1 MIKVLVVDDSAT
13 TRELLAHILDQDQD
27 MEVVGQA
34 SDGGQAVELAA
45 RLRPDVI
52 TMDVVMPD
60 MDGVEATRRIMAANP
75 LPIVMV
81 TAHADSREPAVAFEA
96 LKAGALEVVAKPS
109 ELGRNREW
117 ESKLVATVKAVAGLT
132 VAPRAPERVK

>member
-1 MIKVLVVDDSAT
+1 
-13 TRELLAHILDQDQD
+13 

-34 SDGGQAVELAA
+34 VDGAQAVEMAA
-45 RLRPDVI
+45 RLKPDVI

-75 LPIVMV
+75 VPIVMV

-96 LKAGALEVVAKPS
+96 LKAGALEVVAKPGAP
-109 ELGRNREW
+109 GRDHNW
-117 ESKLVATVKAVAGLT
+117 EESLVATVKAMAGL
-132 VAPRAPERVK
+132 RVTN